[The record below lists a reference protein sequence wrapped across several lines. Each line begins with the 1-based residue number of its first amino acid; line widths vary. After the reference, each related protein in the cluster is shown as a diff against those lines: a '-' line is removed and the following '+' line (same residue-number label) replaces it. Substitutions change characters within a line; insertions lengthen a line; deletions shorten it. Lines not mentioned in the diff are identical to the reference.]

1 MADKHTRRSFV
12 KGALAAT
19 GAASLAISLEEQVL
33 LAQPAAGAAESNA
46 AMAPGSQNTLPTGKL
61 GDMEISRLI
70 IGGNLIAGFAHSRD
84 LMYVSKLL
92 KHYFTEEKIL
102 ETLQIA
108 EAHGINA
115 INTNPGATKVI
126 QRYRTERKS
135 KLRWIVQ
142 GYPSK
147 KDKFTG
153 VKRSIDAGADAIYIQ
168 GNVADRLVT
177 AGDLDVIDEVVRY
190 IQAQGLPAGVGGHN
204 LQTPAACEKAGLQ
217 PDFYVKTLHMSDYW
231 SFRRADQPT
240 DVMESR
246 HDNFWCVDPQATIE
260 FMKKINRPWI
270 AYKVLAA
277 GAIHHQKAFAHAF
290 NGGAD
295 FVLAGMF
302 DFQIDEDAR
311 IAKQALKKVKRARPW
326 RA

>member
-1 MADKHTRRSFV
+1 MTDKHTRRSFV

-19 GAASLAISLEEQVL
+19 GAASLAMSLEEQVL
-33 LAQPAAGAAESNA
+33 LAQAAAGGGESRTPP
-46 AMAPGSQNTLPTGKL
+46 APGSQNTLPTGKL
-61 GDMEISRLI
+61 GDMKISRLI

-102 ETLQIA
+102 ETLAIA

-115 INTNPGATKVI
+115 INTNPGATEVI
-126 QRYRTERKS
+126 QRYRKERKS

-168 GNVADRLVT
+168 GNVGDRLVT

-217 PDFYVKTLHMSDYW
+217 PDFYVKTLHRSDYW
-231 SFRRADQPT
+231 SFRRAEQPT
-240 DVMESR
+240 DVMKSR
-246 HDNFWCVDPQATIE
+246 RDNFWCVDPAATIE
-260 FMKKINRPWI
+260 FMKKVEKPWI

-277 GAIHHQKAFAHAF
+277 GAIHPRVAFSHAF
-290 NGGAD
+290 HGGAD

-302 DFQIDEDAR
+302 DFQIAEDAR
-311 IAKQALKKVKRARPW
+311 IARQALKKVKRARPW